1 MNLNPNFLQLILEG
15 AWMTVQVSLLS
26 AFFGML
32 LGILFLILQKVKF
45 KPVSLTF
52 ELLLVMLR
60 GLPEIVLVFLV
71 YYGGSQIL
79 LTYFDYEFTAYFAGI
94 TALSLVFAA
103 YASQSLRGAIEAI
116 PAGQSLAAFSMGL
129 SKTSTFFKIILPQMW
144 RLAIPGLTNQW
155 LSLLKDSSLVS
166 TIGIAEILFQ
176 TNSVIKVTHL
186 PFEWYAVAAFFYLA
200 ISVSSTKV
208 LKYLEVRSNRY
219 LVASK

>member
-1 MNLNPNFLQLILEG
+1 MNLNPNFLQLILDG

-32 LGILFLILQKVKF
+32 LGILFLILQKVNF

-116 PAGQSLAAFSMGL
+116 PAGQSLAAYSMGL

-186 PFEWYAVAAFFYLA
+186 PFEWYAVAACFYLV